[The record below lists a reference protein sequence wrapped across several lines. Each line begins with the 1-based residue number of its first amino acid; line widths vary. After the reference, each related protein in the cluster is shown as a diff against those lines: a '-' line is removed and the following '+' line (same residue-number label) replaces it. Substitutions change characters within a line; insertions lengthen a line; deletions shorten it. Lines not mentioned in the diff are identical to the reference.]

1 LPSTSGAHWVCSS
14 TPLLSRPS
22 TCLLAEIHG
31 NLERRLHTLKGSGQ
45 LRKANHRDLQSLFRH
60 SRRQAAR
67 EPGRESFRTVPLQ
80 AFHRPRDTVL
90 PSLTFSSENPYL
102 APQYPHEQVEG
113 GSLPALPDLAHRVSS
128 ALDLAPAEPLR
139 QAAAKDSSELLAH
152 VKDKEVTRRLQLPAE
167 PFVDSYLEQIYP
179 SNYVSSPHS
188 AVTTKLLS
196 SEAGSRVS
204 SPQRGP
210 SVRAG
215 SAQSRGSCV
224 SISSTGS
231 ASWKQQIKGARQKL
245 LERFCTTKRA
255 FDAFLGTIRELKRLR
270 YWTGDMLDVE
280 LPQEQFCAFLTKHFK
295 NIPKEDHMNIFR
307 FFDTDGS
314 GEISLGEFY
323 AVVEAMSPV
332 RCLADLRCRWI
343 ALGYGSACRAMEVM
357 AARQTW
363 GVRRYSCQHFGHLL
377 SKVGVLE
384 WEEHL
389 YIFSAVAAP
398 NMSGTVS
405 LAELYAALGSVSPVL
420 LLEEWRQRLETMYLD
435 VEKAY
440 DPLEDITTQAPL
452 DLSKFVVQAG
462 EHWNMSVLE
471 AKRFFRLCD
480 YDLKGKMT
488 RTKFLAVLKLVK
500 PTLMLEH
507 LRRKLRLFYTT
518 LLRKVRSVNKKANLE
533 ALAMTLVSNFLQYKQ
548 DPKISRTVVPDD
560 YQRTYDLLQ
569 LTEKD
574 TKLLFSLVDLRAS
587 GKPDP
592 IFWHMLKNF
601 TPSVVLE
608 DLSLLSNNIAVMT
621 LKQVREA
628 QKLPAWQARHLGLT
642 RDPTPELQVW
652 SELADGSRESP
663 WLSQLMPGSAAR
675 AAGSRKEAAMLA
687 PLAAISSGLGGTRP
701 LAESSKYSLRLPEA
715 RLSQV
720 LSDVYGELAGVEV
733 KAANLLDLLEDT
745 SSQGLP
751 RHAPVGGL
759 SIPELAAMIGC
770 VAAADGIP
778 ADVSSEGREARAQLE
793 ARAHFAPFTD
803 FAVDLREEV
812 RQRIRVAGLP
822 RPLPMGSL
830 EEPQSYVN
838 ASRELDPKANL
849 TEEPIETEGSRLA
862 EVISEKLETLKLVKD
877 DNLRESLS
885 AEVCAEEVERRFLQQ
900 DSRAAVVHHIPGSEQ
915 WESFYRPI
923 EDCSSYTPDVIMMNK
938 MKNYF
943 LDMGGLVEDQEV
955 MLAKKQRFSQLKRLK
970 TAPSLGSLE

>member
-1 LPSTSGAHWVCSS
+1 MPSGVSAGDAPSTSGAHWVCSS

-45 LRKANHRDLQSLFRH
+45 LRKAKHRNLQSLFRH
-60 SRRQAAR
+60 SRRQAASC
-67 EPGRESFRTVPLQ
+67 ESFRTVPLQ
-80 AFHRPRDTVL
+80 ASHRPRDTVL
-90 PSLTFSSENPYL
+90 PSLRFSSENPYL
-102 APQYPHEQVEG
+102 APHYPHEQVEG
-113 GSLPALPDLAHRVSS
+113 GSLPALPDLASRVSS
-128 ALDLAPAEPLR
+128 ALDLVVEPANQP
-139 QAAAKDSSELLAH
+139 AKDSSELPAH
-152 VKDKEVTRRLQLPAE
+152 AKDKEVTRRLQLPAE

-332 RCLADLRCRWI
+332 RSLADLRCRWI

-357 AARQTW
+357 AARHTW

-398 NMSGTVS
+398 NMSGT
-405 LAELYAALGSVSPVL
+405 VSPVL

-488 RTKFLAVLKLVK
+488 RTKFLAVFKLVK

-507 LRRKLRLFYTT
+507 LRRKLRLFYAT
-518 LLRKVRSVNKKANLE
+518 LLRKVRSVNKKASLE

-548 DPKISRTVVPDD
+548 DPKISRKVVPDD

-574 TKLLFSLVDLRAS
+574 TRLLFSLVDLRGS

-592 IFWHMLKNF
+592 VFWHMLKNF

-608 DLSLLSNNIAVMT
+608 DLSLLSNNIAAMT

-759 SIPELAAMIGC
+759 SISELAAMVGC

-793 ARAHFAPFTD
+793 ARAHFGPFTD

-822 RPLPMGSL
+822 KPLPMGSL

-838 ASRELDPKANL
+838 ASRELDPQANL

-885 AEVCAEEVERRFLQQ
+885 AEVCAEEVAQRRFLQQ
-900 DSRAAVVHHIPGSEQ
+900 DSRVAVVHHVPGSQQ

-923 EDCSSYTPDVIMMNK
+923 EDCSSYAPDVIMMNK

-970 TAPSLGSLE
+970 TAPSLGALE

>member
-1 LPSTSGAHWVCSS
+1 MSATGTVKSFNGAKGFGFIDCGFGTDVF
-14 TPLLSRPS
+14 
-22 TCLLAEIHG
+22 IHIKDCIDG
-31 NLERRLHTLKGSGQ
+31 NQ
-45 LRKANHRDLQSLFRH
+45 P
-60 SRRQAAR
+60 AA
-67 EPGRESFRTVPLQ
+67 GDV
-80 AFHRPRDTVL
+80 
-90 PSLTFSSENPYL
+90 LTFDLEPSKSKPGQMQAKNVKGGTAVKEQPGATDPFGSFGAAKSMGTRQGTVKTFNAEKGFGFIAVEDGGPDVFLHVKQCIGSMPKPGDVVTYDVEPSINRPGQMVAKNVTGGSMPLTTGQPQAGAGYGPVRTDVTQLTNPYAQNGMMGGMNMGCAGL
-102 APQYPHEQVEG
+102 GMAAMPGLGLGDMSAMGGMAPQLGCAGFSGCAIALVVEHVVVVASATAPDAEHVVAPGCGCGLNGCGGCMPDMNALGGFAGYGCDGGMSQQLGEQAMAPMAATMMLVRHYPHEQVEG
-113 GSLPALPDLAHRVSS
+113 GSLPALPDLATRVSS
-128 ALDLAPAEPLR
+128 ALDLAKAEPPG
-139 QAAAKDSSELLAH
+139 QPAKDSSELPAH
-152 VKDKEVTRRLQLPAE
+152 ARDKEVTRRLQLPTE

-270 YWTGDMLDVE
+270 YWTGDMMDVE

-332 RCLADLRCRWI
+332 RSLADLRCRWI

-357 AARQTW
+357 AARHTW

-405 LAELYAALGSVSPVL
+405 LAELHAALGSVSPVL

-488 RTKFLAVLKLVK
+488 RTKFLAVFKLVK

-507 LRRKLRLFYTT
+507 LRRKFRLFYTT
-518 LLRKVRSVNKKANLE
+518 VHRKVRSVNKKASLE

-548 DPKISRTVVPDD
+548 DPKISRKVVPDD

-574 TKLLFSLVDLRAS
+574 TKLLFSLVDLRGS

-608 DLSLLSNNIAVMT
+608 DLSLLSNTIAATT

-663 WLSQLMPGSAAR
+663 WLSQLMPGLAAR

-687 PLAAISSGLGGTRP
+687 PLAAISSGLGGLGLNR
-701 LAESSKYSLRLPEA
+701 AE
-715 RLSQV
+715 
-720 LSDVYGELAGVEV
+720 
-733 KAANLLDLLEDT
+733 
-745 SSQGLP
+745 
-751 RHAPVGGL
+751 
-759 SIPELAAMIGC
+759 
-770 VAAADGIP
+770 GI
-778 ADVSSEGREARAQLE
+778 
-793 ARAHFAPFTD
+793 
-803 FAVDLREEV
+803 
-812 RQRIRVAGLP
+812 
-822 RPLPMGSL
+822 
-830 EEPQSYVN
+830 
-838 ASRELDPKANL
+838 
-849 TEEPIETEGSRLA
+849 
-862 EVISEKLETLKLVKD
+862 
-877 DNLRESLS
+877 
-885 AEVCAEEVERRFLQQ
+885 
-900 DSRAAVVHHIPGSEQ
+900 
-915 WESFYRPI
+915 
-923 EDCSSYTPDVIMMNK
+923 
-938 MKNYF
+938 
-943 LDMGGLVEDQEV
+943 
-955 MLAKKQRFSQLKRLK
+955 
-970 TAPSLGSLE
+970 